1 MPSIQASHPVFAPIA
16 VECNGKKEAIYSPG
30 VQVGNMVTVSTAENF
45 TPIPAFAGGGA
56 VFKDASIAVNTTSI
70 PILAYE
76 IMFGLKI
83 NGNILKDPHKV
94 GVWGGF
100 GYIEGNINMK
110 CNYEVVVTW
119 IKRCIFTP
127 PPISRVSR
135 FNGKVT
141 LTTPSF
147 TGQALLD
154 GSPEW
159 RERCYFESPEE
170 AIKFLKFKA
179 GIIE

>member
-1 MPSIQASHPVFAPIA
+1 MPSIQVSHPVFAPIA
-16 VECNGKKEAIYSPG
+16 VECNGKRETLYSPG
-30 VQVGNMVTVSTAENF
+30 VQIGNMVTVSTAENF
-45 TPIPAFAGGGA
+45 ISIPAYAGGGF
-56 VFKDASIAVNTTSI
+56 VFKDASIAVNTTSV

-76 IMFGLKI
+76 IMFGLKV
-83 NGNILKDPHKV
+83 NGNTLKDPPKV

-100 GYIEGNINMK
+100 GYIEGNINEN
-110 CNYEVVVTW
+110 CEYEVVATW

-127 PPISRVSR
+127 PPVSRVSR

-147 TGQALLD
+147 TGQAFLD

-159 RERCYFESPEE
+159 RDRVLFDNPVD
-170 AIKFLKFKA
+170 AINFLKFKA
-179 GIIE
+179 GIGE

>member
-1 MPSIQASHPVFAPIA
+1 MPSVQASHPVFAPIA
-16 VECNGKKEAIYSPG
+16 VECNGNKETIYSPG
-30 VQVGNMVTVSTAENF
+30 IQVGNMVTVSTAENF
-45 TPIPAFAGGGA
+45 IPIPAFAGGGA
-56 VFKDASIAVNTTSI
+56 VFKDASIAVNTTSV
-70 PILAYE
+70 PLLAYE

-83 NGNILKDPHKV
+83 NGNVLKDPPKV

-100 GYIEGNINMK
+100 GYIEGNINSECK
-110 CNYEVVVTW
+110 YEVVVTW

-147 TGQALLD
+147 AGQAFLD
-154 GSPEW
+154 NSPEW
-159 RERCYFESPEE
+159 RERSVFETPDA
-170 AIKFLKFKA
+170 AIEFLKFKA

>member
-16 VECNGKKEAIYSPG
+16 VECKGNKEPIYSPG
-30 VQVGNMVTVSTAENF
+30 IQVGNMITVSTAENF
-45 TPIPAFAGGGA
+45 IPVPAFAGGGA
-56 VFKDASIAVNTTSI
+56 VFKDASVAVNTTSI

-76 IMFGLKI
+76 SMFGMKI
-83 NGNILKDPHKV
+83 NGNVIKDPPKV

-100 GYIEGNINMK
+100 GYIEGNINTD
-110 CNYEVVVTW
+110 CEYEVVVTW

-135 FNGKVT
+135 FNGRVT

-147 TGQALLD
+147 AGQAFLN
-154 GSPEW
+154 GSREW
-159 RERCYFESPEE
+159 RERSVFDTSDE

-179 GIIE
+179 GIRE